1 MSLQFIF
8 GNSGSGKS
16 HFLYQKIIEESRLH
30 AEKNYLVIVPEQFTM
45 QTQRDLVMLHPD
57 GGIMNIDVLSF
68 RRLAHRVFEEV
79 GTDRRTV
86 LTETGKNLMLRRVA
100 EQCREELKVLGARM
114 NRTGYVSEV
123 KSILSELMQYEV
135 TDFDL
140 QCMEEAVE
148 NRPLLHAKLE
158 DIRVLYRAF
167 LDYQRD
173 RFMKPEELM
182 EVLAQ
187 VAGCSKLL
195 ARSVL
200 AFDGFAGFTPAQ
212 LTVLEAL
219 MKVCP
224 KIYLTVTIDAR
235 EDFYGKIREHELFA
249 PGRRLIKS
257 VTDRC
262 FDTRS
267 GMDQMVDS
275 SSIDGRNAGELFEQA
290 IVLGPGAD
298 RAKTCGDTGLRMDSL
313 ADFKKVA
320 PATNI
325 NSELRDRQLP
335 RFRKGGALRHLEQ
348 NLFRKNQ
355 QPYRGSS
362 DEISLHELSSP
373 VQEVHFAAR
382 TISGLVRSRGYRY
395 RDIAVIAGDLDA
407 YGNYVKRIFPTYD
420 IPVFVDET
428 RQLLLNP
435 CLEFVRGALAM
446 VQQDFSY
453 ETVFRFLRTGMAG
466 LSLDEIDRLENYVIA
481 AGIRGCAR
489 WEQEW
494 TWCPPQ
500 LAQVTCPA
508 EPIRQPVDLEDT
520 GNEFIQASDAE
531 AAGNE
536 MKNRLSCDFET
547 GYGSS
552 VPLDSFEMSTGSIGC
567 SNGSDIPGN
576 MVDEGEKPGTIP
588 LAGLSFYNDLR
599 VRFMERVGSF
609 AEKMREKNRPLLE
622 YARALY
628 QLLEVCGVQQL
639 LKNREN
645 ELRAFTAGKHAAGES
660 VLPES
665 VPGGYKTSENSA
677 GQQTVNEELASE
689 YRQIYP
695 VLIGLLD
702 EMVELLGE
710 ERMDCREFSEILD
723 AGLSEA
729 KIGIIPPEIDQVQVG
744 DIRRSRLAKVKVLFF
759 LGLNDGWVPSRGDGG
774 GIVSDTEREILL
786 ASGAKLAPSAR
797 ENSYIQ
803 RFYLYQ
809 NLTKPQDRLYLSW
822 CLSSGEGQAMRPSY
836 LASVFGRLF
845 PELQVHREPDAG
857 TRLSQVTSKE
867 NGMLYL
873 LHGLQELSGRDEA
886 WMRPE
891 AAGPTQEC
899 LEPTSETTRSVQEY
913 PEPASEAAR
922 PNPECTEPVAKCEK
936 LTPETSKP
944 VPEGVEDS
952 PGAWLELYRRYLCDE
967 TYRERVRT
975 LAQAAFLRGDMP
987 DAGQLEAQT
996 AKELYL
1002 TAAPDGKY
1010 HWMSAS
1016 VTRLEQF
1023 AGCAFSHFVSY
1034 GLRLR
1039 ERAEYGVKAMDL
1051 GNLFHEAIELFS
1063 RQMLTEGLDF
1073 GECPYEEQARR
1084 MDRCVDLAAEAY
1096 EGGILHGSARE
1107 EYTIRRLKRIL
1118 RRTVWVMREQMRAG
1132 QFRPAGTEIS
1142 FADTGNLNAVHVS
1155 LKENGRIRLQ
1165 GRIDRIDTVETEDA
1179 VYVKVVDYKSGMT
1192 QFDPVALYYG
1202 LQLQLVVYL
1211 NAALEMEERLYPDK
1225 RIIPAGIFYHRL
1237 QDPVLNKEESP
1248 DQARRA
1254 ILKKMRPNG
1263 LVNSDEQ
1270 IVRLLDANL
1279 EGDSL
1284 VIPVGIKKDGTP
1296 KATSSIA
1303 TTEQFAA
1310 LSEYVSGMLTQMG
1323 DAILDGSIEARPFAD
1338 RNQSAC
1344 DYCPYPD
1351 VCGYDRKIPGRCEPR
1366 KPKLG
1371 AEEVWE
1377 HLSNAKRSSNDRC
1390 GAGCPVDIRL
1400 APTGAAAETLPP
1412 SNGEEALPEH
1422 LSGHINSKD
1431 RGGGYGSAMDE

>member
-16 HFLYQKIIEESRLH
+16 YLLYQKIIEESRRYP
-30 AEKNYLVIVPEQFTM
+30 ERNYLVIVPEQFTM

-86 LTETGKNLMLRRVA
+86 LSETGKNLMLRRVA
-100 EQCREELKVLGARM
+100 EQCKDELNVLGARM

-123 KSILSELMQYEV
+123 KSILSELMQYEI

-140 QCMEEAVE
+140 QSMTEAVQ
-148 NRPLLHAKLE
+148 NRPLLRAKLE

-187 VAGCSKLL
+187 AAGRSKLL
-195 ARSVL
+195 AGSVL

-212 LTVLEAL
+212 LTVMRELE
-219 MKVCP
+219 KVCP

-235 EDFYGKIREHELFA
+235 EDFYGEIREHELFA
-249 PGRRLIKS
+249 PSRRLIKS
-257 VTDRC
+257 VTDC
-262 FDTRS
+262 CYEVRS
-267 GMDQMVDS
+267 GAGQKVDDTG
-275 SSIDGRNAGELFEQA
+275 IDGETSGELFETA
-290 IVLGPGAD
+290 IILGPGAG
-298 RAKTCGDTGLRMDSL
+298 RGQACGDSGNRANDGDDLRN
-313 ADFKKVA
+313 VV
-320 PATNI
+320 PATNS
-325 NSELRDRQLP
+325 NSDLRDRLLP
-335 RFRKGGALRHLEQ
+335 RFRRGGALRHLEQ
-348 NLFRKNQ
+348 NLFRKKQ
-355 QPYRGSS
+355 QPYSGSS
-362 DEISLHELSSP
+362 DEISLHELYSP
-373 VQEVHFAAR
+373 VQEVHFVAR
-382 TISGLVRSRGYRY
+382 TISGLVRNQGYRY
-395 RDIAVIAGDLDA
+395 RDIAVIAGDLGA

-453 ETVFRFLRTGMAG
+453 ETVFRFLRTQMAG
-466 LSLDEIDRLENYVIA
+466 FSSDEIDRLENYVIA
-481 AGIRGCAR
+481 AGIRGRAR

-500 LAQVTCPA
+500 LAQV
-508 EPIRQPVDLEDT
+508 EVPVDPAGFSGDMET
-520 GNEFIQASDAE
+520 GRNEFIQGADAVLNK
-531 AAGNE
+531 GGTVQ
-536 MKNRLSCDFET
+536 LCDAKA
-547 GYGSS
+547 GYGASEHS
-552 VPLDSFEMSTGSIGC
+552 GGSEKDGR
-567 SNGSDIPGN
+567 SNGSCA
-576 MVDEGEKPGTIP
+576 GESMEEDGEESGEVS
-588 LAGLSFYNDLR
+588 LRGLSLYNSLR

-622 YARALY
+622 YAQALY
-628 QLLEVCGVQQL
+628 QLLTDCEVQQQ

-645 ELRAFTAGKHAAGES
+645 ELRSYAVRKPAETDPASGYRTGERRASESMAAKQTAGS
-660 VLPES
+660 
-665 VPGGYKTSENSA
+665 
-677 GQQTVNEELASE
+677 ELASE
-689 YRQIYP
+689 YRQVYS
-695 VLIGLLD
+695 VLIDLLD
-702 EMVELLGE
+702 EMAELLGE

-744 DIRRSRLAKVKVLFF
+744 DIRRSRLANVKVLFF

-786 ASGAKLAPSAR
+786 AAGANLAPSAR

-836 LASVFGRLF
+836 LVSVFGRLF
-845 PELQVHREPDAG
+845 PNLRVNREPDAG
-857 TRLSQVTSKE
+857 TRLTQVTSKE

-873 LHGLQELSGRDEA
+873 LHGLQELQNRDGA
-886 WMRPE
+886 WMRSKN
-891 AAGPTQEC
+891 A
-899 LEPTSETTRSVQEY
+899 
-913 PEPASEAAR
+913 
-922 PNPECTEPVAKCEK
+922 NPETEDAKPIAEDAN
-936 LTPETSKP
+936 PET
-944 VPEGVEDS
+944 EGVEEAKPVAEGARETLS
-952 PGAWLELYRRYLCDE
+952 AWLELYRRYLGDGS
-967 TYRERVRT
+967 YRERVRM
-975 LAQAAFLRGDMP
+975 LAGAAFLRGELP
-987 DAGQLEAQT
+987 DAGKLEAQT

-1002 TAAPDGKY
+1002 SAGPNGKY
-1010 HWMSAS
+1010 SWMSAS

-1034 GLRLR
+1034 GLRLQ

-1063 RQMLTEGLDF
+1063 RQMLAEELDF

-1084 MDRCVDLAAEAY
+1084 MDRCVDLAAQSY
-1096 EGGILHGSARE
+1096 EGGILYGSARE

-1132 QFRPAGTEIS
+1132 RFRPAGTEIS
-1142 FADTGNLNAVHVS
+1142 FADTGNLDAVHVS
-1155 LKENGRIRLQ
+1155 LGENGRIRLQ
-1165 GRIDRIDTVETEDA
+1165 GRIDRIDTVETEDT
-1179 VYVKVVDYKSGMT
+1179 VYVKVVDYKSGMA

-1211 NAALEMEERLYPDK
+1211 NAALEMEEKLHPNK
-1225 RIIPAGIFYHRL
+1225 RVVPAGIFYHRL
-1237 QDPVLNKEESP
+1237 QDPILNKEENP
-1248 DQARRA
+1248 EQARRT
-1254 ILKKMRPNG
+1254 ILKKMRANG
-1263 LVNSDEQ
+1263 LVNSDEL
-1270 IVRLLDANL
+1270 VMRLLDANL

-1284 VIPVGIKKDGTP
+1284 VIPVGMKKDGTL
-1296 KATSSIA
+1296 KAASSIA
-1303 TTEQFAA
+1303 TTEQFSE
-1310 LSEYVSGMLTQMG
+1310 LSGYVSQILVQMG
-1323 DAILDGSIEARPFAD
+1323 SAILGGNIEARPFAD

-1366 KPKLG
+1366 KPQLR

-1377 HLSNAKRSSNDRC
+1377 RLSQR
-1390 GAGCPVDIRL
+1390 
-1400 APTGAAAETLPP
+1400 
-1412 SNGEEALPEH
+1412 
-1422 LSGHINSKD
+1422 KD
-1431 RGGGYGSAMDE
+1431 S